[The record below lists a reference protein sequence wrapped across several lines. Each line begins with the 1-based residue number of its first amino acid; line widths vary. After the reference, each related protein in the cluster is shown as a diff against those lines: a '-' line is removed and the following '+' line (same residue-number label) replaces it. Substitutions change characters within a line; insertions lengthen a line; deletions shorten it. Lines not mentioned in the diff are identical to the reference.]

1 MSVRYKDE
9 KKLLGRMDSRI
20 IDDLFRGSIDMHIH
34 PGPDP
39 VADRP
44 NDSGTMALEAQ
55 KAGMAAIVLKSVTYP
70 TASDACII
78 QKHLTPNLR
87 VFGAIV
93 IAYAETGG
101 LDHAADV
108 IKKQADIGAKVVWF
122 PTFDA
127 KWCTD
132 YLHSGQGICILD
144 DKGGLKP
151 EVYDILKVCR
161 DYHLVVCSGHMSYEE
176 SAKLFDACRDMG
188 ITKMVATH
196 PLAEL
201 SRFTMDQILDLA
213 DKGAYIE
220 HVYGTLM
227 PRLGNM
233 DPSDYV
239 DCIKAVGAERTILGT
254 DLGQVWDPMPADGM
268 RHYIS
273 MMLQFGC
280 TPKEV
285 ELMVKTN
292 PARLL
297 DLPV

>member
-9 KKLLGRMDSRI
+9 KKLLGRMDNHV
-20 IDDLFRGSIDMHIH
+20 IDELFQGSIDMHIH

-44 NDSGTMALEAQ
+44 NDAGTMAIEAQ
-55 KAGMAAIVLKSVTYP
+55 RAGMGAIVLKSVTYP
-70 TASDACII
+70 TASDAYII
-78 QKHLTPNLR
+78 QKHLTPDLH
-87 VFGAIV
+87 VFGSVV

-101 LDHAADV
+101 LEHAADV
-108 IKKQADIGAKVVWF
+108 IKKQADIGVKVVWF

-127 KWCTD
+127 KWCMD
-132 YLHSGQGICILD
+132 YLHSGEGIYILD
-144 DKGGLKP
+144 DDGNLKP
-151 EVYDILKVCR
+151 EVHDILKVCK
-161 DYHLVVCSGHMSYEE
+161 DYGLVVCSGHMSYEE
-176 SAKLFDACRDMG
+176 SSKLFDACNKMG
-188 ITKMVATH
+188 ISKMVATH

-201 SRFTMDQILDLA
+201 SRFTMEQILDLA
-213 DKGAYIE
+213 NKGAYIE

-239 DCIKAVGAERTILGT
+239 DCIKAVGAERSILGT
-254 DLGQVWDPMPADGM
+254 DLGQVWDPMPASGM

-280 TPKEV
+280 TPEEV
-285 ELMVKTN
+285 EYMVKTN
-292 PARLL
+292 PAKLL
-297 DLPV
+297 DI

>member
-1 MSVRYKDE
+1 M
-9 KKLLGRMDSRI
+9 
-20 IDDLFRGSIDMHIH
+20 
-34 PGPDP
+34 
-39 VADRP
+39 
-44 NDSGTMALEAQ
+44 
-55 KAGMAAIVLKSVTYP
+55 
-70 TASDACII
+70 
-78 QKHLTPNLR
+78 
-87 VFGAIV
+87 FGAVV
-93 IAYAETGG
+93 IAYSETGG

-127 KWCTD
+127 KWCMD
-132 YLHSGQGICILD
+132 YLKSGEGIYILD
-144 DKGGLKP
+144 ENGGLKP
-151 EVYDILKVCR
+151 QVYDILKVCKE
-161 DYHLVVCSGHMSYEE
+161 YNLVVCSGHMSYEE
-176 SAKLFDACRDMG
+176 TAKLFDACVEMG

-201 SRFTMDQILDLA
+201 SRFTMEQILALA

-239 DCIKAVGAERTILGT
+239 DCIRAVGAERTILGS
-254 DLGQVWDPMPADGM
+254 DLGQVWDPMPASGM
-268 RHYIS
+268 RHYIT

-280 TPKEV
+280 TPQEV

-292 PARLL
+292 PAKLL
-297 DLPV
+297 DL

>member
-9 KKLLGRMDSRI
+9 RKLLGRMDNRV
-20 IDDLFRGSIDMHIH
+20 IDDLFHGSIDMHIH

-44 NDSGTMALEAQ
+44 CDSGSMALQAQ
-55 KAGMAAIVLKSVTYP
+55 EAGMAAIVLKSVTYP
-70 TASDACII
+70 TASDAYII

-87 VFGAIV
+87 VFGSVV

-101 LDHAADV
+101 LEHAADV
-108 IKKQADIGAKVVWF
+108 IQKQASIGAKVVWF

-132 YLHSGQGICILD
+132 YLHSGEGIRILD
-144 DKGGLKP
+144 GDGNLKP
-151 EVYDILKVCR
+151 EVHQILTVCR
-161 DYHLVVCSGHMSYEE
+161 DYNLVVCSGHMSFEE
-176 SAKLFDACRDMG
+176 SAKLFDACREAG
-188 ITKMVATH
+188 ISKMVATH

-201 SRFTMDQILDLA
+201 SRFTMDQILELA
-213 DKGAYIE
+213 HKGAYIE

-239 DCIKAVGAERTILGT
+239 DCIRAVGAGRTILGT
-254 DLGQVWDPMPADGM
+254 DLGQVWDPTPASGM
-268 RHYIS
+268 RHYIA
-273 MMLQFGC
+273 MLLQFGC
-280 TPKEV
+280 TPEEV

-292 PARLL
+292 PAALL
-297 DLPV
+297 DI

>member
-9 KKLLGRMDSRI
+9 RKLLGRLDNQI
-20 IDDLFRGSIDMHIH
+20 IDDLFHGSIDMHVH

-70 TASDACII
+70 TASDAYII
-78 QKHLTPNLR
+78 QKHLTPELH
-87 VFGAIV
+87 VFGAVV
-93 IAYAETGG
+93 IAYSETGG

-127 KWCTD
+127 KWCMD
-132 YLHSGQGICILD
+132 YLKSGEGIYILD
-144 DKGGLKP
+144 ENGGLKP
-151 EVYDILKVCR
+151 QVYDILKVCKE
-161 DYHLVVCSGHMSYEE
+161 YNLVVCSGHMSYEE
-176 SAKLFDACRDMG
+176 TAKLFDACVEMG

-201 SRFTMDQILDLA
+201 SRFTMEQILALA

-239 DCIKAVGAERTILGT
+239 DCIRAVGAERTILGS
-254 DLGQVWDPMPADGM
+254 DLGQVWDPMPASGM
-268 RHYIS
+268 RHYIT

-280 TPKEV
+280 TPQEV

-292 PARLL
+292 PAKLL
-297 DLPV
+297 DL

>member
-1 MSVRYKDE
+1 MAVRYKEE
-9 KKLLGRMDSRI
+9 KKLLGRMDDGI
-20 IDDLFRGSIDMHIH
+20 IQSLFQGSIDMHIH

-44 NDSGTMALEAQ
+44 NDAGTMALEAQ
-55 KAGMAAIVLKSVTYP
+55 RAGMAAIVLKSVTYP
-70 TASDACII
+70 SAPMATII
-78 QKHLTPNLR
+78 QTHLTPALR
-87 VFGAIV
+87 VFGSVV
-93 IAYAETGG
+93 IAFAETGG
-101 LDHAADV
+101 LEYAADV
-108 IKKQADIGAKVVWF
+108 IRKQASIGAKVVWF

-132 YLHSGQGICILD
+132 YLHSGEGIYILD
-144 DKGGLKP
+144 ESGELKP
-151 EVYDILKVCR
+151 QVYDILQVCKE
-161 DYHLVVCSGHMSYEE
+161 HQLVVCSGHMSFKE
-176 SAKLFDACRDMG
+176 SAKLFDECNRMG

-239 DCIKAVGAERTILGT
+239 DCIKQVGAHRSILGT
-254 DLGQVWDPMPADGM
+254 DLGQVWDPMPASGM
-268 RHYIS
+268 RHYIA

-280 TPKEV
+280 TPEEV
-285 ELMVKTN
+285 EYMVKTN
-292 PARLL
+292 PAKLL
-297 DLPV
+297 DL

>member
-9 KKLLGRMDSRI
+9 KKLLGRMDNHV
-20 IDDLFRGSIDMHIH
+20 IDELFQGSIDMHIH

-44 NDSGTMALEAQ
+44 NDAGTMAIEAQ
-55 KAGMAAIVLKSVTYP
+55 RAGMGAIVLKSVTYP
-70 TASDACII
+70 TASDAYII
-78 QKHLTPNLR
+78 QKHLTPDLH
-87 VFGAIV
+87 VFGSVV

-101 LDHAADV
+101 LEHAADV
-108 IKKQADIGAKVVWF
+108 IKKQADIGVKVVWF

-127 KWCTD
+127 KWCMD
-132 YLHSGQGICILD
+132 YLHSGEGIYILD
-144 DKGGLKP
+144 DDGNLKP
-151 EVYDILKVCR
+151 EVHDILKVCK
-161 DYHLVVCSGHMSYEE
+161 DYGLVVCSGHMSYEE
-176 SAKLFDACRDMG
+176 SAKLFDACNKMG
-188 ITKMVATH
+188 ISKMVATH

-201 SRFTMDQILDLA
+201 SRFTMEQILDLA
-213 DKGAYIE
+213 NKGAYIE

-239 DCIKAVGAERTILGT
+239 DCIKAVGAERSILGT
-254 DLGQVWDPMPADGM
+254 DLGQVWDPMPASGM

-280 TPKEV
+280 TPEEV
-285 ELMVKTN
+285 EYMVKTN
-292 PARLL
+292 PAKLL
-297 DLPV
+297 DI

>member
-9 KKLLGRMDSRI
+9 RKLLGRMDNRI
-20 IDDLFRGSIDMHIH
+20 IDDLFHGSIDMHIH

-44 NDSGTMALEAQ
+44 NDSGSMALEAQ
-55 KAGMAAIVLKSVTYP
+55 TAGMMGIVLKSVTYP
-70 TASDACII
+70 TASDAYII
-78 QKHLTPNLR
+78 QKHLTPDLH
-87 VFGAIV
+87 VFGSVV

-101 LDHAADV
+101 LEYAADV
-108 IKKQADIGAKVVWF
+108 IQKQASIGAKVVWF

-132 YLHSGQGICILD
+132 YLHSGDGICILD
-144 DKGGLKP
+144 TRGNLKP
-151 EVYDILKVCR
+151 EVYDILNVCKK
-161 DYHLVVCSGHMSYEE
+161 YNLVVCSGHMSFEE
-176 SAKLFDACRDMG
+176 SANLFDACNGIG

-201 SRFTMDQILDLA
+201 SRFTLAQILELSH
-213 DKGAYIE
+213 KGVYIE

-239 DCIKAVGAERTILGT
+239 DCIRLVGAQRSIMGT
-254 DLGQVWDPMPADGM
+254 DLGQVWDPAPASGM
-268 RHYIS
+268 RHYIA

-280 TPKEV
+280 TPEEV
-285 ELMVKTN
+285 EFMVKTN
-292 PARLL
+292 PAKLL
-297 DLPV
+297 DI